1 MDIIEAIKARRSIRA
16 YKTDP
21 VPRKVLEEILIIATH
36 APSSVNSQPWEF
48 VIVTG
53 DKLNELKEKN
63 LAARDSGE
71 RPEYVLYPGT
81 GLPDLIA
88 LNSERSNRITAR
100 ILEAMG
106 VHDDKEARINWARRG
121 LRLFDAPAM
130 IYILMDKKYMPASY
144 FDIGMVAHSIC
155 VTALNYGIG
164 TIISAQSVMYPRMIR
179 NVLGIPDNKNPVIG
193 IPIGY
198 PDWSHPANKTHV
210 DREPLEKIT
219 TWTGF

>member
-1 MDIIEAIKARRSIRA
+1 MDIIEAIKNRRSIRA

-21 VPRKVLEEILIIATH
+21 VPRSVLEEILTVATH

-53 DKLNELKEKN
+53 EKLTELREKN
-63 LAARDSGE
+63 LAMRDAGE

-88 LNSERSNRITAR
+88 INQERSSRITGR

-106 VHDDKEARINWARRG
+106 LHDDKETRIAWARRG
-121 LRLFDAPAM
+121 LRFFDAPDL
-130 IYILMDKKYMPASY
+130 IYIFMDKKYTPSSF
-144 FDIGMVAHSIC
+144 FDIGMMAHSIC
-155 VTALNYGIG
+155 VSAMNYGVG
-164 TIISAQSVMYPRMIR
+164 TIISAQTVMYPRMIR
-179 NVLGIPDNKNPVIG
+179 NVLGIPENKNPVIG

-198 PDWSHPANKTHV
+198 PDLAHPANKTHI

-219 TWTGF
+219 TWRGF